1 MAPKGRRK
9 RGAQRSADR
18 LLVAFSAPALILMTL
33 VLVVPSVFTVILSFT
48 QWRGFGTEMTWVG
61 LRNFTSLWTSDIF
74 RTAMLNTLL
83 LVFGGGALIFAIVF
97 FMLVGLRHMK
107 FAGFA
112 RSVVFVP
119 VIISPIAIGV
129 AIGFLL
135 NPQGGV
141 NELLALLNLEQFR
154 QSWLAPDMVFK
165 MIILATVWSVS
176 GFYLAIIATGAD
188 QIPDHLYEEADLA
201 GASRWQQFWLI
212 TLPLSWEATTV
223 AIVLWMISG
232 MKTFEMVMAMVGAQ
246 GVPPKQARTAAVQQ
260 YLATTGGAEGVP
272 ELGQASAV
280 GIAIFLL
287 TMLFVVLVQR
297 VFRRDRV
304 EIS

>member
-1 MAPKGRRK
+1 
-9 RGAQRSADR
+9 
-18 LLVAFSAPALILMTL
+18 
-33 VLVVPSVFTVILSFT
+33 
-48 QWRGFGTEMTWVG
+48 
-61 LRNFTSLWTSDIF
+61 
-74 RTAMLNTLL
+74 L

-176 GFYLAIIATGAD
+176 GFYLAII
-188 QIPDHLYEEADLA
+188 
-201 GASRWQQFWLI
+201 
-212 TLPLSWEATTV
+212 
-223 AIVLWMISG
+223 
-232 MKTFEMVMAMVGAQ
+232 
-246 GVPPKQARTAAVQQ
+246 
-260 YLATTGGAEGVP
+260 
-272 ELGQASAV
+272 
-280 GIAIFLL
+280 
-287 TMLFVVLVQR
+287 
-297 VFRRDRV
+297 
-304 EIS
+304 